1 MKKTHIIA
9 LIVIAVSVG
18 VIFSSVTDSSTYS
31 NFTEAFSNE
40 GNKYTVVG
48 WLNKE
53 KEIIAEPTQCTFYI
67 IDKDSVE
74 KKVIYNQPKPQDF
87 ERSESIVITG
97 KAHEGVFYAN
107 EISLKCPSKYND
119 VNKNNK
125 AQK

>member
-9 LIVIAVSVG
+9 LLVIAVSVG
-18 VIFSSVTDSSTYS
+18 VIFSSVSDSSTYS
-31 NFTEAFSNE
+31 NFTEAFRNE
-40 GNKYTVVG
+40 GEKYTVVG

-74 KKVIYNQPKPQDF
+74 RKVIYNQPKPQDF
-87 ERSESIVITG
+87 ERSESVVLTG
-97 KAHEGVFYAN
+97 KAHKDIFYAS

-119 VNKNNK
+119 INTNNK